1 MRKRNVSQKR
11 LAHLPEMAF
20 QRLRQAILTAELKE
34 GERVRETKLARE
46 WNMGITPMREA
57 VRRMA
62 ELGYLVLRPNHAPI
76 VRKLSAEDIR
86 QIYVLRELLECHALK
101 SAWKTIKKQDFRPFE
116 EMVKLIE
123 TTTDPKVKLQ
133 AQFDLDTALHQLW
146 ISQCDNV
153 WLSSTLERLLIYRPN
168 IMNLVSSSREF
179 VAQAYAEHKGILKAL
194 QEGRY
199 AQARNLL
206 GQHIRKSGAALVA
219 LTESSAT
226 AAAQSLEA
234 K

>member
-1 MRKRNVSQKR
+1 
-11 LAHLPEMAF
+11 MAF

-62 ELGYLVLRPNHAPI
+62 ELGYLVLRPNHAPV

-86 QIYVLRELLECHALK
+86 QIYVLRELLEGHALK
-101 SAWKTIKKQDFRPFE
+101 SAWPAIKKQDLSAFDK
-116 EMVKLIE
+116 MVELIE
-123 TTTDPKVKLQ
+123 TTSDPKLKSQ
-133 AQFDLDTALHQLW
+133 TQFDLDSELHQLW
-146 ISQCDNV
+146 IAQCDNV
-153 WLSSTLERLLIYRPN
+153 WLKSTLERLLIYRPN

-179 VAQAYAEHKGILKAL
+179 VSQAYTEHKGILNAL
-194 QEGRY
+194 KEGRY
-199 AQARNLL
+199 TQARNLL

-219 LTESSAT
+219 LTESNAEGSTPAPAT
-226 AAAQSLEA
+226 